1 MLILLKNYIKTVK
14 IRQKWAMFFK
24 TRKTMVF
31 ETLTFDFYLEE
42 KRQL

>member
-1 MLILLKNYIKTVK
+1 MLILLKNYIKTVR

-31 ETLTFDFYLEE
+31 ETLPFDFYLEE
-42 KRQL
+42 ERQL